1 MQHKIPSKLS
11 ASLLI
16 PLFKYGEERTEELY
30 NEKIY
35 NFERNIEKRFI
46 EMMAMMNVRAMVK
59 TDPYSLPFNK
69 EVKITLYGESYI
81 NGAYEWKRVFQRV
94 IQEIGVNWD
103 KIRFYFFVEVSTD
116 GNFGFGKVEYSFRYH
131 QPE

>member
-1 MQHKIPSKLS
+1 MQHKTPSKLS
-11 ASLLI
+11 TSLLI

-46 EMMAMMNVRAMVK
+46 ELMALMNVRAMVK